1 MKKEGIGRKRRKER
15 RGRREE
21 DVKDKDKK
29 IAI

>member
-15 RGRREE
+15 RGRWE

-29 IAI
+29 ILI